1 MNIVCIQLRRVCL
14 IYQPQLYS
22 VCDIYKE
29 NYKHKNPWLNIFQSK
44 IRHRLR
50 KQKNR
55 IRALC
60 ETQCLAHL
68 GPLAS
73 VGSCLDSTR
82 VH

>member
-1 MNIVCIQLRRVCL
+1 MRRVCL
-14 IYQPQLYS
+14 VYHTQLYS
-22 VCDIYKE
+22 VSGIYKE
-29 NYKHKNPWLNIFQSK
+29 KYKHKNPWLNIFQSK

-68 GPLAS
+68 GLLAS

-82 VH
+82 FH